1 MAQDTMSDEMKHAL
15 DVQQRYENY
24 LLSKPHVVGVG
35 VGFAYVKGEETTEI
49 AVIVMVEHKVPMQE
63 LEPSERIPSRLE
75 GVRIDVRE
83 MGQFTAFGDTSV
95 Q

>member
-1 MAQDTMSDEMKHAL
+1 MSQDPMSDEMKHAL

-24 LLSKPHVVGVG
+24 LLSKPYVIGVG
-35 VGFAYVKGEETTEI
+35 VGFAYVKGLETTEI
-49 AVIVMVEHKVPMQE
+49 AVVVMVERKIPLRE
-63 LEPSERIPSRLE
+63 LEPNQRIPSRLE
-75 GVRIDVRE
+75 GVRVDVRE

>member
-35 VGFAYVKGEETTEI
+35 VGFAYVKGTETTEI
-49 AVIVMVEHKVPMQE
+49 AVVVMVEHKVPMQE